1 MPARSPATQDGD
13 VFRSE
18 LHDAI
23 LELPPD
29 ERDAVI
35 LVHALGYQEE
45 SDDPAEETAATRCDC
60 TGRTIRN
67 RLTRAATKLA
77 RFKEMA

>member
-1 MPARSPATQDGD
+1 MTSQGRSTSSKAATGD
-13 VFRSE
+13 SVDDASKKE
-18 LHDAI
+18 IQDAI
-23 LELPPD
+23 ADVRGVL
-29 ERDAVI
+29 
-35 LVHALGYQEE
+35 E

-77 RFKEMA
+77 RFKEDL